1 MGYCCPLCPVSIPAT
16 KQHIYDCQLYI
27 YRYSGRTGV
36 ARRSI
41 NVLSAIVYFMV
52 HAVYCIECTCVR
64 SLFVYYHPGKD
75 ECRVSHHQT
84 TLPSPTAAS
93 PAPRCCSTHLQ
104 TPVLHSPGTTG
115 VAVAVRIATVR
126 CNALPT
132 SRSPD
137 GTITAAECKAPP
149 PPPNRPVTDVFI
161 SCIVAYLLVV
171 WPINSFTFSRGAWL
185 ETFYFFSRASMMDLM
200 KGGFL
205 SCGVQRIPQMVPTE
219 AFAFHVRRLND
230 LLTGYDIW

>member
-1 MGYCCPLCPVSIPAT
+1 MPGKYTGYEAAYL
-16 KQHIYDCQLYI
+16 
-27 YRYSGRTGV
+27 R
-36 ARRSI
+36 
-41 NVLSAIVYFMV
+41 LSAV
-52 HAVYCIECTCVR
+52 HISLQRTNR
-64 SLFVYYHPGKD
+64 SCPPQYQRIISDRVFHGS
-75 ECRVSHHQT
+75 CRVLYRMHMR
-84 TLPSPTAAS
+84 TLPVRILSSGEGWMQSQSPPDNPPEPNGCLTRSALLQHAS
-93 PAPRCCSTHLQ
+93 PNAGAAFAGHNRRCCCS
-104 TPVLHSPGTTG
+104 SD
-115 VAVAVRIATVR
+115 
-126 CNALPT
+126 CNGSMQRFT
-132 SRSPD
+132 NFKISRWNNYCRRVQGS
-137 GTITAAECKAPP
+137 PP